1 MKIDEVEKWR
11 PFTDAEGITWDLSF
25 LDAHEVIYTHRS
37 EGKPDKV
44 YKFIVSYSFHCF
56 CKDYPEQGDEEK
68 RALMYHSPK
77 ESRPFCKNRYGLA
90 QRYLKDMILSLDR
103 QRIIHAGYGSYAVI
117 EALNDEGE
125 RCYYHVPFKA
135 FRERKKLR
143 IHVTSAYA
151 VDAKPGEGRWVSLL
165 SPASCWPASRYHTP
179 EITKPTLRWVSPE
192 RLWYSEAP
200 LPDLA

>member
-1 MKIDEVEKWR
+1 VKIDEVEKWR
-11 PFTDAEGITWDLSF
+11 PFTDAEGNTWDLSF
-25 LDAHEVIYTHRS
+25 LDAHEVIYTHRC
-37 EGKPDKV
+37 EGKADKV

-56 CKDYPEQGDEEK
+56 CKDYPEQSEEEK

-77 ESRPFCKNRYGLA
+77 ESCPFCKNRYGLA

-151 VDAKPGEGRWVSLL
+151 VDAKPGGGKVGFFVIASKLL
-165 SPASCWPASRYHTP
+165 AG
-179 EITKPTLRWVSPE
+179 K
-192 RLWYSEAP
+192 P
-200 LPDLA
+200 LPHP